1 MRTRLM
7 APALLALAG
16 CYFTPNDQ
24 KIEGDVDGL
33 TSTGD
38 NPRYGAVGEGR
49 GKIEEGPFTV
59 YWQWYD
65 TWETGTCVELI
76 VRNGEKPLKWWDLRL
91 RTDQE
96 LTQWTY
102 EDGAFFWPEGDEIYI
117 EPVSSGSFS
126 ARATK
131 SLYYCAE
138 PLHEITRIEVNYEH
152 SGHSNGDD
160 GDDGGDGS
168 DGSSD
173 GGDGSTDG
181 DDGGTDGDDGTDV
194 TRATRGE
201 LFPGPFTLR
210 WYQFDEWEQG
220 NCTHVTLINGD
231 QDLESWELT
240 LQGNTTF
247 RVTSEWGAWLVPSA
261 DSMRVL
267 PNETDGLLAGE
278 SFTFGYCTE
287 PHTAITDA
295 SAVFEVRAPSRD

>member
-24 KIEGDVDGL
+24 QVEGDVDGL
-33 TSTGD
+33 TSTAD
-38 NPRYGAVGEGR
+38 SPRYGPVGEGR

-65 TWETGTCVELI
+65 TWESGTCVELT
-76 VRNGEKPLKWWDLRL
+76 VRNGEESLKWWDLRL

-102 EDGAFFWPEGDEIYI
+102 EDGAFFWPDGDEIYI
-117 EPVSSGSFS
+117 EPLSSGSFS
-126 ARATK
+126 ARDTK

-138 PLHEITRIEVNYEH
+138 PLHVIEGIEVNYEH
-152 SGHSNGDD
+152 SGDRD
-160 GDDGGDGS
+160 DDGG
-168 DGSSD
+168 D

-181 DDGGTDGDDGTDV
+181 GDGSTDGGDGGTDGDDGGIDP

-240 LQGNTTF
+240 VQGNTTF

-267 PNETDGLLAGE
+267 PNDSDGLRAGE
-278 SFTFGYCTE
+278 SFSFGYCTE

-295 SAVFEVRAPSRD
+295 SAVFEVREPSRD